1 MHPVLLGILRGDLH
15 ASRRG
20 SNGLG
25 EHPILG
31 SAEVQIVHGGHD
43 AAHAAATVEQQ
54 PRHCHRG
61 AISVASARRIP
72 VRRSSCRLPRRQAK
86 KLADEYSN
94 VPTGRPSA
102 LKAAQALP
110 IKLQGTGMTAP
121 GVGYALQ
128 TMDFVLHRF
137 PF

>member
-1 MHPVLLGILRGDLH
+1 LR
-15 ASRRG
+15 ARG
-20 SNGLG
+20 VFLFVG
-25 EHPILG
+25 P
-31 SAEVQIVHGGHD
+31 
-43 AAHAAATVEQQ
+43 
-54 PRHCHRG
+54 
-61 AISVASARRIP
+61 
-72 VRRSSCRLPRRQAK
+72 SCRLPRRQAK

-110 IKLQGTGMTAP
+110 IKLQGTGMTGP
-121 GVGYALQ
+121 GVGCALQ